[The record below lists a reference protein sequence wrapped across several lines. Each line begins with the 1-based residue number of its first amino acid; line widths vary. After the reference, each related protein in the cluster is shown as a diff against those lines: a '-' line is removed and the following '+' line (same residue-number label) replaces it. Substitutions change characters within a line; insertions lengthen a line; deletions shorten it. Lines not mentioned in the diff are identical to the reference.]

1 MVLARTRYRISFPGA
16 ASVPAPP
23 GSLWGALSVTTP
35 ATAQQCNAA
44 CAACLRTVALLFSAP
59 SSARPVAGLGLSVLT
74 NRALRRLSPVGT
86 GTLGQA
92 RKHGF
97 PGETADPAPGRR
109 PALGPSLDSDSQGPA
124 QGRAA
129 RGQGHFASP
138 GCPEAQRCKE
148 KTREDDSGGLAMPDA
163 AATAGQGTR
172 DASSVAGTFCRFLSF

>member
-86 GTLGQA
+86 GTRLFLGKPQTLHPDSGWLSVRAWIPTARAPLKAERRGDKATSQA
-92 RKHGF
+92 QAALKLNVVRKK
-97 PGETADPAPGRR
+97 PEKTTAEAWPCRTPR
-109 PALGPSLDSDSQGPA
+109 PR
-124 QGRAA
+124 QGRA
-129 RGQGHFASP
+129 H
-138 GCPEAQRCKE
+138 
-148 KTREDDSGGLAMPDA
+148 
-163 AATAGQGTR
+163 GTR
-172 DASSVAGTFCRFLSF
+172 PAWPARFVGF